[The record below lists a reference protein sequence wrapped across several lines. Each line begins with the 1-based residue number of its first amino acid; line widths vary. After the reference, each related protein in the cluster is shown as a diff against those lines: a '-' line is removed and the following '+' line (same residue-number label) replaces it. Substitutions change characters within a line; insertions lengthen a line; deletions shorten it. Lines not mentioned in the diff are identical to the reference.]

1 VGNISG
7 IALGALSSG
16 TKMIEIVVL
25 AIVIIMLGVTLVLYR
40 RNGRPGSGGGG
51 RAKKAANASYYNDV
65 GTLPMQP
72 GMVGGAAFGPMGG
85 GQPDPFAG
93 FGGGAPAPG
102 MAPPPPPPPPAPAPM
117 QPPPGT
123 PAGWMPDPSGAPD
136 TLRYWD
142 GASWTQH
149 VAQRGA

>member
-1 VGNISG
+1 
-7 IALGALSSG
+7 
-16 TKMIEIVVL
+16 MIEVL
-25 AIVIIMLGVTLVLYR
+25 VLGVVIVLLGLVLVLYR
-40 RNGRPGSGGGG
+40 RNGRVGSGGKG
-51 RAKKAANASYYNDV
+51 RSKTPATASYYNDV

-72 GMVGGAAFGPMGG
+72 GMAGGATFGPMGG

-93 FGGGAPAPG
+93 FGAAPTAPG

-142 GASWTQH
+142 GMTWTQH